1 MFHVSLCVAWGTI
14 QNIFNISLC
23 LAGGAMQTMFHVSLC
38 VAWGAMQN
46 MGHYGDIQ
54 DALLFWCCLTF
65 SCPEKWAIMR
75 TSRMADCSCSV
86 SHRVVLKNGPSWGHT
101 GWLIVLVPPH
111 PGLSW
116 KMDHHGA
123 YRAADCSGAV
133 SRGVVLKNG
142 PSWGHLGRLIVLV
155 PPHPVL
161 SWKMGHYGDIHLTRV
176 VIKGVCCWLLMSF
189 NNLATG
195 FWPPSATVV
204 SAEPFSHGM
213 LTLRCLQKEM
223 GTYRHW
229 SVSLWWDPDDVPRCQ
244 ISSPDKTGERKAM
257 WRGEEGR
264 GSLSWLHSADEDAVS
279 SLTSLLLLLACVSWT
294 ITG

>member
-1 MFHVSLCVAWGTI
+1 
-14 QNIFNISLC
+14 
-23 LAGGAMQTMFHVSLC
+23 
-38 VAWGAMQN
+38 MQN

-86 SHRVVLKNGPSWGHT
+86 SHR
-101 GWLIVLVPPH
+101 
-111 PGLSW
+111 
-116 KMDHHGA
+116 
-123 YRAADCSGAV
+123 
-133 SRGVVLKNG
+133 VVLKNG

-229 SVSLWWDPDDVPRCQ
+229 SVSLWRDPDDVPHCW
-244 ISSPDKTGERKAM
+244 ILSPDKTGYTLWMKTVFRGWPIMVYETHMRRRRRLTLSDNVLGERAQGLRQFVIKSWKLICTIFMKFSAFV
-257 WRGEEGR
+257 WVFTLQGE
-264 GSLSWLHSADEDAVS
+264 SK
-279 SLTSLLLLLACVSWT
+279 
-294 ITG
+294 